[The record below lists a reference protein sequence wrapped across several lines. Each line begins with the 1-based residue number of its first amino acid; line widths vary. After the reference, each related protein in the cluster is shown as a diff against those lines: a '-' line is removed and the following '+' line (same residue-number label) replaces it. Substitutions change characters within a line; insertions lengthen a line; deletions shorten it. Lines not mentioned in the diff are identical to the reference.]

1 MMQARALQRRLWS
14 CVTWLQLSC
23 KQVSWL
29 ASHSTAALAL
39 RDAIRQKQPGFH
51 NVLLMAV
58 FQCPT
63 LHAMSSM
70 LYADLPLLLFSNC
83 HIQLACL
90 LQLLCVAQ
98 AARHMDV
105 DADLPLVNILK
116 AE

>member
-1 MMQARALQRRLWS
+1 
-14 CVTWLQLSC
+14 
-23 KQVSWL
+23 
-29 ASHSTAALAL
+29 
-39 RDAIRQKQPGFH
+39 
-51 NVLLMAV
+51 
-58 FQCPT
+58 
-63 LHAMSSM
+63 MSSM